1 MKDDARLLFDRV
13 WKKFHRGQIHDSLRD
28 LIPAVARKLVGR
40 GESDKELSEGDFW
53 AIRDLSFEVRSGQT
67 LGIIGPNG
75 SGKSTT
81 LKMLTRIIQPSRG
94 YSEARGRIGT
104 LIEVS
109 AGFHG
114 DLTGRENVYL
124 QGAIMGMPSA
134 DIIRKFD
141 QIVEFAGIAEAIDT
155 PVKRYSSGMNAR
167 LGFSIAAHLEPD
179 ILIIDEVLAVGDMS
193 FQERAF
199 GRIRDL
205 ANSGIPVI
213 MVSHQLD
220 RIAELCTDC
229 ILLDH
234 GEVVTRGTA
243 AEAIAAYVQSH
254 DASRMV
260 ESTGIVMFDNLR
272 LEGDGTVRSGDRFS
286 VRVSGRTSVEIGDHI
301 EPILV
306 RVRSLRTGG
315 LIFVTGSKWRS
326 FELPSPGAFDIC
338 LELQANLPPGSYM
351 IEVAA
356 EDLNLHEDI
365 ASATSVMLRVTD
377 ARTFAGHIQLNAGFS
392 VVGN

>member
-1 MKDDARLLFDRV
+1 MKDARLLFDRV

-28 LIPAVARKLVGR
+28 LIPALAKQLVGR
-40 GESDKELSEGDFW
+40 GASDKELSDGDFW
-53 AIRDLSFEVRSGQT
+53 AIRDLSFEVRAGQT

-81 LKMLTRIIQPSRG
+81 LKLLTRIMQPSRG
-94 YSEARGRIGT
+94 YCEARGRVGT

-124 QGAIMGMPSA
+124 QGAIMGMPAA

-141 QIVEFAGIAEAIDT
+141 QIVDFAGIAEAIDT

-179 ILIIDEVLAVGDMS
+179 ILIIDEVLAVGDMW

-199 GRIRDL
+199 GRIREL

-220 RIAELCTDC
+220 RINELCTDC
-229 ILLDH
+229 ILLDR

-243 AEAIAAYVQSH
+243 AEAIAAYVHSH
-254 DASRMV
+254 DATRMV
-260 ESTGIVMFDNLR
+260 ESTGLVTFDSLH
-272 LEGDGTVRSGDRFS
+272 LEGTGAVRSGDRFF
-286 VRVSGRTSVEIGDHI
+286 VRIRGHTSVEIEDHI
-301 EPILV
+301 EPMIV
-306 RVRSLRTGG
+306 RVRSLRTGA
-315 LIFVTGSKWRS
+315 LVFVSGSR
-326 FELPSPGAFDIC
+326 FRGFQLPGAGPFDVC

-356 EDLNLHEDI
+356 EDLNLHKDI
-365 ASATSVMLRVTD
+365 ASATSVMMRVTD
-377 ARTFAGHIQLNAGFS
+377 TKTFAGHVQLNAGFRLIES
-392 VVGN
+392 